1 FSSWARASKNTLRKP
16 RGEALKTRA
25 QEMVVNMSAE
35 VHASAEELRAERQRI
50 HTRMDR
56 LEERVDGMQQG
67 RGLKLNNSSN
77 NHSDDAN
84 FIQRLLEAQNKQIDY
99 QVDRIRQQ
107 QGKLGKQN
115 MHLQA
120 LQGEVKQSRVKSVVR
135 RKHQEIAKKDY
146 TKGVA
151 SLTGKPNTS

>member
-1 FSSWARASKNTLRKP
+1 
-16 RGEALKTRA
+16 
-25 QEMVVNMSAE
+25 MVVNMSAE

-84 FIQRLLEAQNKQIDY
+84 FIQVRE
-99 QVDRIRQQ
+99 
-107 QGKLGKQN
+107 
-115 MHLQA
+115 
-120 LQGEVKQSRVKSVVR
+120 QSGTFSQCTVG
-135 RKHQEIAKKDY
+135 D
-146 TKGVA
+146 T
-151 SLTGKPNTS
+151 